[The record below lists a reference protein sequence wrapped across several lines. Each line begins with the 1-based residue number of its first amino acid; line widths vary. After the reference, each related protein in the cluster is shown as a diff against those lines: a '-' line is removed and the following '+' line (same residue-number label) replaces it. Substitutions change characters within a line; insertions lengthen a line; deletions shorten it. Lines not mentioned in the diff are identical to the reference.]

1 MTQVDQS
8 LRMLKFSD
16 HCGAC
21 IDLMMTNIC
30 VVRAEISRRKWI
42 NL

>member
-8 LRMLKFSD
+8 LRVLRFQSTASD
-16 HCGAC
+16 GAC

-30 VVRAEISRRKWI
+30 VVRAEIS
-42 NL
+42 

>member
-8 LRMLKFSD
+8 LRVLGFQSTALE
-16 HCGAC
+16 GAC

-30 VVRAEISRRKWI
+30 VVRDEIS
-42 NL
+42 